1 MISLRNKSFG
11 KAALA
16 VALFVAFLVPQVASA
31 RWKSEFI
38 SGSITNGQFLE
49 GKYIDGI
56 SEKAAVQWWITN
68 DDKGMNK
75 LSGRLVK
82 GADMQWLGSEY
93 DKDGLKAATNLTPYC
108 GPMSG
113 AEIAFRVGAPLGEAS
128 PANLPRFLAI
138 TFYYKITNVNGT
150 AFIPTPKP
158 GSFIGNELTNGTYL
172 DIDVIGPTAL
182 SVLKGFNF
190 KTIGNYEMDE
200 DKDSLVIAATD
211 SNFECLA
218 WDGNDVVPSTA
229 VAFSEASIESSTQ
242 GTVSVVDGKIVYT
255 PAERFLGTA
264 KIEYKAI
271 PTGVDNPAGATGTVT
286 VTVKDV
292 DDRPVIT
299 VNPQKPYTLVF
310 NEGMPVNYPGN
321 DTELYFIETENDI
334 EDPSLLEDAV
344 LTLTSA
350 GYDPIVLNVKLVKDG
365 DASGDDTFFMVDFN
379 GVTDIIPFT
388 AVRHPATTVNYT
400 GVLAM
405 TDGGEKAYE
414 VELGGLA
421 VTVNDNDR
429 APEIAFAGL
438 TAASGY
444 LQKDGD
450 TWQMK
455 ADTVLNTPAFNFSDP
470 DEEDE
475 PSLEIAY
482 VLADGSD
489 SATPVM
495 VKGGMTDIK
504 GIVTSNGKTA
514 EAIIPVA
521 VINSEPV
528 LSSETAQI
536 FIQRGGTSF
545 TGTTQFTVTD
555 ADGVTDIRILNAD
568 GADADSFDV
577 TGGLGGKVELT
588 AYGLQGLTRTFT
600 LTYTVPEDNQGSES
614 DLAGQAILKVT
625 DFAGEVQKILTVTIE
640 FKENPAPAVTFDA
653 ASFEIAEVNADGT
666 PATIEFTVTATDS
679 GVVLPSGVS
688 AIDVVAP
695 AGWTVTPKGDAV
707 YGTSTTGVFTATET
721 FTVTTKGY
729 DTIVNDASGKRP
741 RTKDFSIEV
750 SAKDAVTS
758 ASGPASTVAVTVTD
772 VNRAPSAPTAVAQT
786 PDSDKA
792 VFDDTLQATFSGSI
806 DADGDEPA
814 YALAWSYSTDGTSFT
829 ALAETGDSLDNGDAV
844 RKGNTVKVVA
854 KAYDMPYGDAADKE
868 SDGTYEATW
877 TIGNTAPYFSSIG
890 DNTIGDDPA
899 LPLTYTITAVEGGD
913 PVSFNLLG
921 VDVDLDKLTYGF
933 DALDEKVGTIALAE
947 NANGGM
953 TVTFTPKNGFNTK
966 GVDPDSLPKVGFS
979 LKDSD
984 GANSQNTATLAIQ
997 VTEVNDAPSVVD
1009 ASDYVLPDQ
1018 LGVERTME
1026 FTVHMGLG
1034 EDDQVLTAAVIKS
1047 VIDANSI
1054 LDGEPAIEFQEK
1066 SVTLTYK
1073 VKSDAPLGK
1082 GAVIN
1087 FGFTDN
1093 GTTNGVEDFK
1103 EGFGSLAIYIGA
1115 TPWYP
1120 IITFECVDPEN
1131 HVDGHVVRLF
1141 DETGF
1146 ELPLVIRGDRRSLLP
1161 ADYYEVGFKGF
1172 EENTSVDYEVR
1183 VWSMTDGDTG
1193 VICGDGDAKKVEI
1206 DEYGLPGEATAAAPE
1221 ATADDEG
1228 WVRLPPI
1235 NVPMSRDYI
1244 LSVVNGNGETVQT
1257 IGPNSFEPNESG
1269 MIISEAA
1276 GIELQIP
1283 VAGEYSLYVQGI
1295 NPNGEGP
1302 NTEVLT
1308 IHVPESS
1315 DAVLAWTN
1323 APAFMPADGKI
1334 LTSGTV
1340 KMAWPVATHAQEYSL
1355 KIFDADGKL
1364 IKSED
1369 GISGT
1374 TTTVSLDISEEI
1386 ANYSWYVTAKNGN
1399 NTLDSGMH
1407 QFSLATTTKD
1417 LVITGVFAHRGKIV
1431 IITDGLLDESLD
1443 VVMDYQFFSIA
1454 DFAWY
1459 NGYGTPVEIVTGEQS
1474 GSKHRELK
1482 LPDSIYEFT
1491 PKVGDYIVITV
1502 YVDGKKTS
1510 DLVVYQLQEYPFPHG
1525 I

>member
-56 SEKAAVQWWITN
+56 SEKAAVQWWVSN
-68 DDKGMNK
+68 DDKGISK
-75 LSGRLVK
+75 LSGKIYK
-82 GADMQWLGSEY
+82 GKDMKWLSSELE
-93 DKDGLKAATNLTPYC
+93 DIKATTNLTPKT
-108 GPMSG
+108 GQLSG
-113 AEIAFRVGAPLGEAS
+113 ESVKLVLTAPLTQAS
-128 PANLPRFLAI
+128 PANLPRFHVLTI
-138 TFYYKITNVNGT
+138 YYEITNVNGT
-150 AFIPTPKP
+150 AFTATAVPSEFT
-158 GSFIGNELTNGTYL
+158 GNELTGGTYL

-218 WDGNDVVPSTA
+218 WDGNDIVPSTA

-321 DTELYFIETENDI
+321 GTELYFIETENDI

-640 FKENPAPAVTFDA
+640 FKENPAPAVAFDV

-688 AIDVVAP
+688 AIDVAAP

-890 DNTIGDDPA
+890 DNTIGDDPT

-1026 FTVHMGLG
+1026 FTVQMGLG

-1120 IITFECVDPEN
+1120 IITFDCVDPEN

-1206 DEYGLPGEATAAAPE
+1206 DEYGLPGEAVAAAPE
-1221 ATADDEG
+1221 VTADDEG

-1482 LPDSIYEFT
+1482 LPDSIYEFS